1 MTSIFFCFDETESG
15 SVAPKALWTAAGS
28 PMNAVPKSQ
37 QEESVLDVLT
47 PDAELPAS
55 MAFCCKTGDEEG
67 EAAPTVDS
75 ARLLAQAQD
84 SGRCDYGDARAEL
97 FKKARAELER
107 ARHDAKQARRLKQKS
122 LRDEAFDLYRECVA
136 TELRELELE
145 GVVEPDRLD
154 ELLVCRHERE
164 FKGQQYGIT
173 NAGLDSNDSRGNGC
187 LHQLLEKWHAARDD
201 GARARVEEEFV
212 LVCVVG
218 AKLDAY
224 SREHLAPLSSAV
236 KFGATAVLRVLI
248 LFGAD
253 LRCKNGQSF
262 RPLLLAAECDQ
273 QASFQ
278 VVAKALRARG
288 ELCDVAADKG
298 NGYTVLHFAAINNN
312 AGLLLAA
319 LEYEEYRDPLV
330 IDARSSFETTGA
342 ESGGAGVDAAYV
354 SNQTALHKAVLYDF
368 RDCVVVLLEHGA
380 NPNVADNSGR
390 TPLHSSVTRNN
401 VPLTRALLDA
411 GADPQS
417 RDGNRQTLLEKD
429 RHMDGRRTNKEC
441 MALIRATV
449 AQPPK
454 VRMGPAHHLNK
465 AAKVG
470 LDVDANKALK
480 DVTGVDAVQAAPKL
494 DTTELEA
501 KVDEAADGAA
511 GAPRR
516 FGNFTGLFG
525 RRSSSSPAPP
535 SPAAAKKKKK
545 KAKKSKSK

>member
-67 EAAPTVDS
+67 EAAPT
-75 ARLLAQAQD
+75 
-84 SGRCDYGDARAEL
+84 
-97 FKKARAELER
+97 
-107 ARHDAKQARRLKQKS
+107 ARRLKQKS
-122 LRDEAFDLYRECVA
+122 LRDEAFDLYRKCVA

-145 GVVEPDRLD
+145 GVVEADRLD

-173 NAGLDSNDSRGNGC
+173 NAGLDSNDSRGNG
-187 LHQLLEKWHAARDD
+187 
-201 GARARVEEEFV
+201 
-212 LVCVVG
+212 
-218 AKLDAY
+218 
-224 SREHLAPLSSAV
+224 REHLAPLSSAV

-312 AGLLLAA
+312 AGLLLSA

-441 MALIRATV
+441 MALIRATL

-516 FGNFTGLFG
+516 FGNFAGLFG
-525 RRSSSSPAPP
+525 RRSSSSPAPAPP